1 MRGCRGRNA
10 CAWIL
15 GVAQKVYVALQNRR
29 QARRWPGCRSDDG
42 IEGASPMSTLS
53 LSPSAV
59 ARRSRRRSW
68 FARAMAALQE
78 SRMRSARETMARYR
92 HLLPADY
99 ETAGRRLT
107 ARNEDQ
113 LEFTRD

>member
-1 MRGCRGRNA
+1 MLHCRIDG
-10 CAWIL
+10 
-15 GVAQKVYVALQNRR
+15 

-68 FARAMAALQE
+68 FARAMAALQD
-78 SRMRSARETMARYR
+78 SRMRSARETVARYR

-99 ETAGRRLT
+99 ETAGRSLT